1 MSKGNAAFLL
11 LLLGIM
17 FVWLGLTG
25 RLGAVLAAI
34 FEPSKLSQGNA
45 ADSSSADTGKIPTPE
60 PNNPSFWLPNPFQG
74 MPNLPNPGKIPTPEP
89 NNPSFWLPNPFQGL

>member
-1 MSKGNAAFLL
+1 MKNTPFILL
-11 LLLGIM
+11 ILGVA

-34 FEPSKLSQGNA
+34 FEPQNLQKGSVHNTVG
-45 ADSSSADTGKIPTPE
+45 TIPTPA

-74 MPNLPNPGKIPTPEP
+74 IPGGSSGSIPTPEP